1 METTGQT
8 AAVADIVLD
17 ASAVLALLHRE
28 AGADVVL
35 QHLENSLVSAV
46 NFTELGA
53 RLADHGMPEAE
64 IREVAEAIGVE
75 VVPFDKSQAYI
86 AASLRPATRAKG
98 LSLGDRAC
106 LALAIER
113 GVPALTA
120 DRAWMELDVGV
131 DVRLIR

>member
-1 METTGQT
+1 M
-8 AAVADIVLD
+8 AVVADIVLD

-28 AGADVVL
+28 VGADVVL
-35 QHLENSLVSAV
+35 QHLENAMVSAV
-46 NFTELGA
+46 NFAELGA

-75 VVPFDKSQAYI
+75 VIPFDKSQSYA
-86 AASLRPATRAKG
+86 AASLRSVTRAKG

-120 DRAWMELDVGV
+120 DRAWMDLDVGV
-131 DVRLIR
+131 DIRLIR

>member
-1 METTGQT
+1 
-8 AAVADIVLD
+8 VAEIVLD

-35 QHLENSLVSAV
+35 RHLENAMASAV
-46 NFTELGA
+46 NFAELCA
-53 RLADHGMPEAE
+53 RLADHGMPETE
-64 IREVAEAIGVE
+64 MREVAEAIGVD
-75 VVPFDKSQAYI
+75 VVPFDKSQAYV
-86 AASLRPATRAKG
+86 AASLRPITGAKG

-120 DRAWMELDVGV
+120 DRAWMDLDVGV